1 MNLNALFL
9 FLLGLVMGSF
19 CHAFALALQQKESI
33 FIRRSFC
40 SHCQQP
46 LHWKDLIPLISW
58 LRLRGRCRYCHQKL
72 SIRYPLSE
80 LILALLFFQ
89 SALQFGI
96 GWKLIPILLV
106 LCILVI
112 IAWIDYDTM
121 LIYDRFVL
129 ALACCGGILIMYSS
143 QSLFS
148 HLFGAVAVSGPL
160 FLLAWITQGIGYGDV
175 KLMAAAGLLL
185 GWPNILLAMLIASFA
200 GSLVALHQLL
210 IQKKSGKEKIPLGP
224 FLALGIIFA
233 LFWGEPMLSWYI
245 HCFI

>member
-1 MNLNALFL
+1 
-9 FLLGLVMGSF
+9 
-19 CHAFALALQQKESI
+19 
-33 FIRRSFC
+33 
-40 SHCQQP
+40 
-46 LHWKDLIPLISW
+46 
-58 LRLRGRCRYCHQKL
+58 
-72 SIRYPLSE
+72 
-80 LILALLFFQ
+80 
-89 SALQFGI
+89 
-96 GWKLIPILLV
+96 
-106 LCILVI
+106 
-112 IAWIDYDTM
+112 
-121 LIYDRFVL
+121 
-129 ALACCGGILIMYSS
+129 MYSS